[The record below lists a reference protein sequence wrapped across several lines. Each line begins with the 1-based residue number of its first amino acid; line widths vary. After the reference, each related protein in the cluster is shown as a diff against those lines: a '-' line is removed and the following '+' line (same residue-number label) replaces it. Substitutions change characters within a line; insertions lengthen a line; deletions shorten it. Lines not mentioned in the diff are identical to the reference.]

1 MCKYKNKNIL
11 DINRMYF
18 SCILITQFLNLLYSW
33 SQRKPLQTSKR
44 DDFIGYIFIPS
55 IELLYEREI
64 PYKIKK

>member
-1 MCKYKNKNIL
+1 
-11 DINRMYF
+11 MYF

-44 DDFIGYIFIPS
+44 DDSVGYIFIPS
-55 IELLYEREI
+55 IELPYEREI

>member
-11 DINRMYF
+11 DRNRMYF

-55 IELLYEREI
+55 IELPYEREI